1 MTETVIPML
10 AQLRDEVL
18 SGTRRTAWRPGHR
31 DYREGPVTIQFLA
44 QSKSLGLT
52 YDIAIPPVDVW
63 LTKVEHTQAT
73 GRYRIFQ
80 QFLIAQSQAPNTGN
94 DITFLE
100 WVLVQ

>member
-31 DYREGPVTIQFLA
+31 DYREGPVTIRFLESPDGTP
-44 QSKSLGLT
+44 QWTS
-52 YDIAIPPVDVW
+52 DDPVDVW

-80 QFLIAQSQAPNTGN
+80 QFLIAQGQAPNTGN

-100 WVLVQ
+100 WVLA